1 TVNALRTDERLRAEH
16 NLYASFAELRRVR
29 QAIADGH
36 LWEHVE
42 RRCRAHP
49 ALLEALR
56 ELRHHNEYLERYEPL
71 SRRGGFYFVGPETQH
86 RPILHR
92 YRARLQERYRPPK
105 RFLVMFPE
113 GARPYAT
120 ARKAE
125 IARLRAHIDAH
136 FLVKSAWG
144 PVPIEL
150 DEMHPI
156 GQSIVPETL
165 DAESLEALEVF
176 TQQFLRGAGYEGGV
190 LWRGEDTFDDVPDAV
205 LERGPG
211 SFDLAAARLHAVA
224 EMQFGRGAAEA
235 LLSGTIEVVTS
246 ARTGKVRNVIRD
258 GRHVL
263 SLRAEDGFY
272 TLKADGARILHAAFP
287 PPVLRVVVETE
298 TAEFNRQGKNVMAK
312 FVKECDPGVRPLDE
326 VLVVDGT
333 DALAAVGRALMNRE
347 EMLAFSRGV
356 AVQVREG
363 VA

>member
-1 TVNALRTDERLRAEH
+1 
-16 NLYASFAELRRVR
+16 
-29 QAIADGH
+29 
-36 LWEHVE
+36 
-42 RRCRAHP
+42 
-49 ALLEALR
+49 
-56 ELRHHNEYLERYEPL
+56 
-71 SRRGGFYFVGPETQH
+71 
-86 RPILHR
+86 
-92 YRARLQERYRPPK
+92 
-105 RFLVMFPE
+105 
-113 GARPYAT
+113 
-120 ARKAE
+120 
-125 IARLRAHIDAH
+125 
-136 FLVKSAWG
+136 
-144 PVPIEL
+144 
-150 DEMHPI
+150 
-156 GQSIVPETL
+156 
-165 DAESLEALEVF
+165 
-176 TQQFLRGAGYEGGV
+176 
-190 LWRGEDTFDDVPDAV
+190 VPDAV

-211 SFDLAAARLHAVA
+211 SFDLATARLHAVA